1 MGTAIDMSGVCWDV
15 KPWNRVMEHVKV
27 SAQGVPS
34 NLRNAIAAFA
44 TMNGSKL
51 KWSMNEG
58 ISVGEVQI
66 LSIREETMLF
76 GIGFRCVGWS
86 NVMSVCGR
94 GGANNV
100 VLTVV
105 LEPEPLVDSIIM
117 GIGRM
122 REVEVHQI
130 TDIHHAGGIE
140 GHVSSKATRTKHH
153 SQISPEPMGWEMKKS
168 LSALKMMRW
177 TKILAGGISG
187 AKYSGMDSGG
197 PV

>member
-34 NLRNAIAAFA
+34 NLRNAIAAFV

-76 GIGFRCVGWS
+76 GIGLRCVGWS

-94 GGANNV
+94 GGAKDV
-100 VLTVV
+100 ILTVV
-105 LEPEPLVDSIIM
+105 LEPELLVDSIIT

-130 TDIHHAGGIE
+130 MAIHHAGGIE
-140 GHVSSKATRTKHH
+140 GHSVFKSHMDQMPFINISRTYGMGDEEELV
-153 SQISPEPMGWEMKKS
+153 QTCNDALNQDISWRN
-168 LSALKMMRW
+168 LW
-177 TKILAGGISG
+177 C
-187 AKYSGMDSGG
+187 
-197 PV
+197 

>member
-1 MGTAIDMSGVCWDV
+1 MGTTIDMNGVCWDV
-15 KPWNRVMEHVKV
+15 KPWNHVIEHVGV
-27 SAQGVPS
+27 SAKGVPS

-51 KWSMNEG
+51 KWSMNKG
-58 ISVGEVQI
+58 ISVGEAQI
-66 LSIREETMLF
+66 LLIREETMLF

-130 TDIHHAGGIE
+130 MAIHHAGGIE
-140 GHVSSKATRTKHH
+140 GHSVFESHTDQT
-153 SQISPEPMGWEMKKS
+153 PFMN
-168 LSALKMMRW
+168 
-177 TKILAGGISG
+177 ISG
-187 AKYSGMDSGG
+187 TDGMGDEEELVRTRNDALDQDIS
-197 PV
+197 

>member
-1 MGTAIDMSGVCWDV
+1 MINMNGVCWDV
-15 KPWNRVMEHVKV
+15 KPGNRVMEHVGV

-44 TMNGSKL
+44 TMNSSEL

-58 ISVGEVQI
+58 IGVGEVQI
-66 LSIREETMLF
+66 LSIKEETMLF
-76 GIGFRCVGWS
+76 GIGIRCVGWL

-94 GGANNV
+94 GGANDV

-105 LEPEPLVDSIIM
+105 LEPEPLVDSTIT

-122 REVEVHQI
+122 RKVEVHQI
-130 TDIHHAGGIE
+130 TAIHHAGEIE
-140 GHVSSKATRTKHH
+140 GHSVF
-153 SQISPEPMGWEMKKS
+153 KS
-168 LSALKMMRW
+168 HMDQMPFMN
-177 TKILAGGISG
+177 ISG
-187 AKYSGMDSGG
+187 TYGMGDEEELVGTRNDALNQDISWRNG